1 MVEYQDCAGF
11 EDSDVF
17 LEGHIGSIGPVNS
30 LLPRFEHDEDE
41 TTATPEE
48 SERLE

>member
-17 LEGHIGSIGPVNS
+17 LEGHIGSVGPVNS
-30 LLPRFEHDEDE
+30 LLPRFEHDTEDE

-48 SERLE
+48 SER